1 MEFSFAESESV
12 WSTAMRGRLKRTMA
26 VGILLVVSASGCDS
40 QSHPATTSIT
50 VFASSSMIT
59 SLTTI
64 GKKFEAENP
73 GTSVEFIFASSSE
86 LSAQLLDGTDVDV
99 FVSGDHDN
107 MSAVANA
114 GLVEAAPVP
123 LAANSLVIATA
134 PGNRDNVASFSDLT
148 RPFVRV
154 AVCGDP
160 GPCTSATQ
168 QVEDRTGVRL
178 HPQIIDRTASDVL
191 KDITSGEV
199 DAGLVFKTDA
209 LNVGDTVSWFSFPEA
224 ADAAVTSWIAPL
236 KSSGQAQLASKFIQ
250 DVTGAAGRKVF
261 ADDGFAE
268 PTQTFAGSPSA
279 FEAGHYGRPASNCVD
294 LQRNPLTEEPEAPSV
309 SVA

>member
-1 MEFSFAESESV
+1 
-12 WSTAMRGRLKRTMA
+12 
-26 VGILLVVSASGCDS
+26 
-40 QSHPATTSIT
+40 
-50 VFASSSMIT
+50 MIT
-59 SLTTI
+59 SLTAI
-64 GKKFEAENP
+64 GKRFEAENP

-86 LSAQLLDGTDVDV
+86 LSAELLDGPDVDV

-134 PGNRDNVASFSDLT
+134 KGNRDNVASLADLT
-148 RPFVRV
+148 RPSVRV

-160 GPCTSATQ
+160 GSCASATQ
-168 QVEDRTGVRL
+168 QVEDRTGNRL

-191 KDITSGEV
+191 KDIVNGKV

-209 LNVGDTVSWFSFPEA
+209 RDVGDAVSWFAFPEA
-224 ADAAVTSWIAPL
+224 ADATVTSWIAPM
-236 KSSGQAQLASKFIQ
+236 KNSEQAELASKFIQ
-250 DVTGAAGRKVF
+250 DATGAAARKVF

-268 PTQTFAGSPSA
+268 PNPTFAG
-279 FEAGHYGRPASNCVD
+279 
-294 LQRNPLTEEPEAPSV
+294 
-309 SVA
+309 

>member
-1 MEFSFAESESV
+1 
-12 WSTAMRGRLKRTMA
+12 MRGRLKRTMA
-26 VGILLVVSASGCDS
+26 VGILLVVPASGCDS

-59 SLTTI
+59 SLTAI
-64 GKKFEAENP
+64 GKQFEAENP

-148 RPFVRV
+148 RPGVRV

-160 GPCTSATQ
+160 GSCTSATQ

-209 LNVGDTVSWFSFPEA
+209 LNVGDTVSWFAFPEA
-224 ADAAVTSWIAPL
+224 ADAAVTSWIAPM
-236 KSSGQAQLASKFIQ
+236 KNSDQAELASKFIQ

-268 PTQTFAGSPSA
+268 TRQTFAG
-279 FEAGHYGRPASNCVD
+279 
-294 LQRNPLTEEPEAPSV
+294 
-309 SVA
+309 